1 MSRRVQRPS
10 IPSIPSIP
18 LGAPRSRLPSME
30 DGSMTGFLLGL
41 QTLKQRQAE
50 ARSELAEVV
59 AKARVLQRDLQ
70 KMKMQEARFRKVLS
84 VSQAQQAQQK
94 MRDRAFEKAKRAR
107 EVAEERKKNIE
118 TARFQNI
125 VSELLT
131 DVRYDTGNRKAKR
144 AIRRMRNFKRQKK

>member
-1 MSRRVQRPS
+1 
-10 IPSIPSIP
+10 
-18 LGAPRSRLPSME
+18 
-30 DGSMTGFLLGL
+30 MTGFLLGL

-107 EVAEERKKNIE
+107 EVAEARKKNIE

>member
-1 MSRRVQRPS
+1 
-10 IPSIPSIP
+10 
-18 LGAPRSRLPSME
+18 
-30 DGSMTGFLLGL
+30 MTGFLLGL
-41 QTLKQRQAE
+41 QTLKQRQAV

-70 KMKMQEARFRKVLS
+70 KMTMQEARFRKVLS

-144 AIRRMRNFKRQKK
+144 AIRRMRIFKRQKK

>member
-1 MSRRVQRPS
+1 
-10 IPSIPSIP
+10 
-18 LGAPRSRLPSME
+18 ME

-41 QTLKQRQAE
+41 QTLKQRQAV

-70 KMKMQEARFRKVLS
+70 KMTMQEARFRKVLS

-144 AIRRMRNFKRQKK
+144 AIRRMRIFKRQKK

>member
-1 MSRRVQRPS
+1 
-10 IPSIPSIP
+10 
-18 LGAPRSRLPSME
+18 
-30 DGSMTGFLLGL
+30 MTGFLLGL